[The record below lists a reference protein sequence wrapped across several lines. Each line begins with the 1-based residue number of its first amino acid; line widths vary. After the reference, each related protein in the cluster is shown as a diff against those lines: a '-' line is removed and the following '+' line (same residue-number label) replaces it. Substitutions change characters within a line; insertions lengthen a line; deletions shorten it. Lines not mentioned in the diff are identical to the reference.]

1 MRRGPA
7 QSIVANPV
15 LVGAVT
21 LLVVVVAVFL
31 AYNANNG
38 LPFVP
43 TKTLFAELPNG
54 ADLNKGVEV
63 REGGYRIGV
72 VDDLKPGRLQ
82 DGSVGARVRIKLD
95 ESAGPFPKD
104 SKIVVRPRS
113 PLALKIVQFERG
125 RSREGFADGDAIPAD
140 QSEVRTDLDE
150 LYDLYDAKTREGV
163 QGNLLGFGNA
173 FAGRGVDLNT
183 TIARLPEFLGF
194 LRPVMSNLADE
205 RTDLPSFFKE
215 LGDAARI
222 VAPVSREYA
231 RSFRTQADT
240 FDAINRDPDA
250 LQATIS
256 KSPAT
261 IDDSVESFREQ
272 RPLLRDTAA
281 LSRDLNLASRDLRAA
296 LPPVNRALEVAT
308 PVTARSV
315 ELNDELVG
323 AFGALRDLAT
333 APTTNGAL
341 RGLTATMTTLNPT
354 LRFVGPY
361 ITVCNYWN
369 IFWTTNAEHF
379 STPAPTGGAQRVLL
393 NTGDSDQN
401 DNLSNDMGANEPAT
415 GRYPP
420 QFANSPAKR
429 DAIRQYVHRN
439 VNGANAIKR
448 NGDADCSNGQQ
459 GYPYGANQFDT
470 TKDRFYKR
478 AVVDQLLGLLDDKP
492 KGPTFNK
499 FDKGGKG
506 IPGKLNRPR
515 VPEGQTFT
523 DIPGGRAELTE
534 QFQAMLAARGQPKP

>member
-1 MRRGPA
+1 MTRRPA
-7 QSIVANPV
+7 ASIVANPV

-21 LLVVVVAVFL
+21 MLVVVVAVFL

-72 VDDLKPGRLQ
+72 VDQLAPGRLQ
-82 DGSVGARVRIKLD
+82 DGSVGALVRIKLD

-125 RSREGFADGDAIPAD
+125 RATSSFEDGDHIPAD

-163 QGNLLGFGNA
+163 KGNLAGFGDA

-183 TIARLPEFLGF
+183 TIAKLPELLGF
-194 LRPVMSNLADE
+194 LEPVMNNLADE
-205 RTDLPSFFKE
+205 QTDLPNFFKE

-222 VAPVSREYA
+222 VAPVSQQYA

-240 FDAINRDPDA
+240 FDAINRDPAA

-256 KSPAT
+256 KSPRT
-261 IDDSVESFREQ
+261 MDDSISSFRVQ

-281 LSRDLNLASRDLRAA
+281 LSRELNLASRDLKAA

-315 ELNDELVG
+315 ELNEDLVG
-323 AFGALRDLAT
+323 AMNALRDLSST
-333 APTTNGAL
+333 PSTNAAL
-341 RGLTATMTTLNPT
+341 RGLAATMTTLNPT

-369 IFWTTNAEHF
+369 IFWTFNAEHF
-379 STPAPTGGAQRVLL
+379 SAPSPAGQAQRVLL
-393 NTGDSDQN
+393 NSGDSDQN
-401 DNLSNDMGANEPAT
+401 DNATNDLQANEPAT
-415 GRYPP
+415 GRYSEP
-420 QFANSPAKR
+420 QKSNPQKAE
-429 DAIRQYVHRN
+429 AIRQYVHRN
-439 VNGANAIKR
+439 VNGANAVKR
-448 NGDADCSNGQQ
+448 DGTADCTNGQQ
-459 GYPYGANQFDT
+459 GYPYGANKYDT
-470 TKDRFYKR
+470 TQDKYYKR
-478 AVVDQLLGLLDDKP
+478 AVVDQLNSLYDDAV
-492 KGPTFNK
+492 KGSTFNK

-515 VPEGQTFT
+515 VAEGQTFT
-523 DIPGGRAELTE
+523 DVPGGRAELTE
-534 QFQAMLAARGQPKP
+534 YYQELLKHRGQPKP

>member
-1 MRRGPA
+1 MSRRPA
-7 QSIVANPV
+7 ASIVANPV

-21 LLVVVVAVFL
+21 MLVVVVAVFL

-43 TKTLFAELPNG
+43 TRTLFAELPNG
-54 ADLNKGVEV
+54 ADLGKGVEV

-72 VDDLKPGRLQ
+72 VDDLRPGRLQ

-104 SKIVVRPRS
+104 SRIVVRPRS

-125 RSREGFADGDAIPAD
+125 TSKEGFADGDPIPAD

-173 FAGRGVDLNT
+173 FAGRGGDLNT
-183 TIARLPEFLGF
+183 TIARLPELFGF
-194 LRPVMSNLADE
+194 LRPVMNNLADE

-231 RSFRTQADT
+231 RSFRTQAET

-256 KSPAT
+256 KSPRT
-261 IDDSVESFREQ
+261 MDDSIASFREQ
-272 RPLLRDTAA
+272 RPLLRDTAL
-281 LSRDLNLASRDLRAA
+281 LSRDLNLASRDLKAA

-323 AFGALRDLAT
+323 AFAALRDLAS

-401 DNLSNDMGANEPAT
+401 DNATNDMGANEPAT
-415 GRYPP
+415 GRYSPP
-420 QFANSPAKR
+420 QDKNPAKA
-429 DAIRQYVHRN
+429 DAIRQYVHRA
-439 VNGANAIKR
+439 VHGANAIKR
-448 NGDADCSNGQQ
+448 DGTADCANGQQ
-459 GYPYGANQFDT
+459 GYAYGANVFDT
-470 TKDRFYKR
+470 TKDKFYKR
-478 AVVDQLLGLLDDKP
+478 AVVDQRNWVFDDAP
-492 KGPTFNK
+492 KGPTFKK

-506 IPGKLNRPR
+506 IPGQLNRPR
-515 VPEGQTFT
+515 VPEGQTFS
-523 DIPGGRAELTE
+523 DVPGGRGDLTDYFRE
-534 QFQAMLAARGQPKP
+534 TLKRRGQTP